1 MSTCKKKKTGTRRN
15 LTRRTLTRRTRR
27 NLTLR
32 TRRTQTL
39 RTQPRRTQT
48 RRTRKRNGGACEKGI
63 SGYDDNYHC
72 VQAGCDPYDCAK
84 THIGSK
90 PHKPLDHK
98 EREKDMITKFNEDLK
113 QEKKMEAHKLRRTHR
128 ARLKRPIP
136 TPISTPIP
144 TPILKHFND
153 ESEDDEDEEEEES
166 KDESLTAKMHKLNV
180 GSSPPP
186 LIQGWERGSGAASL
200 PNVYKPAA
208 YTPPRPQSLNPF

>member
-1 MSTCKKKKTGTRRN
+1 MSTCKKKKTGTRRTLN
-15 LTRRTLTRRTRR
+15 RRTRRTLTRRTRR
-27 NLTLR
+27 NLT
-32 TRRTQTL
+32 RRTLTL
-39 RTQPRRTQT
+39 RTQT

-113 QEKKMEAHKLRRTHR
+113 QVKKMQAHKLRRTR
-128 ARLKRPIP
+128 RVSLKRPIP
-136 TPISTPIP
+136 TPNPIP

-153 ESEDDEDEEEEES
+153 ESDDDEDEEEEES
-166 KDESLTAKMHKLNV
+166 KEGESLTAKMHKLNV

-186 LIQGWERGSGAASL
+186 LIQGWKRGSGATSL
-200 PNVYKPAA
+200 PNDYYSPD
-208 YTPPRPQSLNPF
+208 YTPPRP